1 MSAPER
7 APLGAAL
14 ALLLSVVSLTGALSP
29 VLMAGSIGLLSVLL
43 AIAWPELLELPS
55 PAGTRVVI
63 ALSGIAGA
71 ALALLAGEDISAMSA
86 VVMVCAGGVLASFL
100 HQMLRRSR
108 HQLTA
113 SLTGTVAGVFI
124 AVIAAC
130 WVLAQAQAVA
140 DGTTGVITAL
150 TAGLAAAL
158 LLNTLPVHALPRLL
172 LAVAAG
178 TAVTVLVASS
188 LTGLGLLLPLGIG
201 LVVSIGAS
209 CAQLLL
215 GSSLVSAEPVPS
227 LAPAAGSV
235 ATVGV
240 VAHVAIAMLL

>member
-14 ALLLSVVSLTGALSP
+14 ALLLSVVSLTGAHSP

-55 PAGTRVVI
+55 PVGTRVVV
-63 ALSGIAGA
+63 ALSGVAGA
-71 ALALLAGEDISAMSA
+71 ALALLAGQRISAISA
-86 VVMVCAGGVLASFL
+86 VVMVCACGVLASFA

-124 AVIAAC
+124 AAIAAC
-130 WVLAQAQAVA
+130 WVLAQAHAVA
-140 DGTTGVITAL
+140 DGTTGLITAL

-158 LLNTLPVHALPRLL
+158 LLNTLPIRALPRLIV
-172 LAVAAG
+172 AVVVG
-178 TAVTVLVASS
+178 TAITALVATS
-188 LTGLGLLLPLGIG
+188 LTGLGLLLTLAIG
-201 LVVSIGAS
+201 LVVTIGAT

-215 GSSLVSAEPVPS
+215 GSSLVSSEPVPS

-240 VAHVAIAMLL
+240 VAYVAIAMLL

>member
-55 PAGTRVVI
+55 PVGTRVVV
-63 ALSGIAGA
+63 AASGIGGA
-71 ALALLAGEDISAMSA
+71 TLALLAGQDISAMSA
-86 VVMVCAGGVLASFL
+86 IVMVCACGVLASFV

-124 AVIAAC
+124 AVLAAC

-140 DGTTGVITAL
+140 DGTTGLITAL

-158 LLNTLPVHALPRLL
+158 LLNTLPVHALPRLI

-188 LTGLGLLLPLGIG
+188 LTGLGLLLPLAIG
-201 LVVSIGAS
+201 LVVSISANS
-209 CAQLLL
+209 AQLLL
-215 GSSLVSAEPVPS
+215 GSSLVSTEPVPS

-240 VAHVAIAMLL
+240 VAYVAIAMLL